1 MLLGARRRRPA
12 DPGTGR
18 WAPRLPLPGPR
29 RRLRAWRRTRPFWGG
44 LLLVLGGTELLL
56 VPLSP
61 LTVLVSLGLGGI
73 AAIGIGAALVV
84 AGLFL
89 WFLPQ
94 ARAYVSI
101 HALLLSVLSFVATN
115 LGGFL
120 VGMLLGIAGS
130 ALAFGWTPL
139 PEKETNEP
147 DSAEGDAAA
156 KARARPAPGAAPGPG
171 GGGYRASAVA
181 LPVALLV
188 ALTSGAPQAEA
199 AAQGPPK
206 AGRTPPT
213 VTTSLFAPQGFAL
226 AGVTELDTVDG
237 PRKVLVLRMAA
248 ASLYDY
254 RLRTR
259 DGGDEYGLAARSL
272 TLRGDVTLYL
282 TRFSG
287 CIEGLL
293 CVTFSPEGLPAPP
306 VIPPFVFMTR
316 VTAEQALVTSDVI
329 VTDGLRLEAS

>member
-1 MLLGARRRRPA
+1 MLLGL
-12 DPGTGR
+12 PG
-18 WAPRLPLPGPR
+18 PRGLPLPGP

-61 LTVLVSLGLGGI
+61 LTVLVSLGPGGI
-73 AAIGIGAALVV
+73 AAIGIGAALIA

-94 ARAYVSI
+94 ARAYVSV

-120 VGMLLGIAGS
+120 IGMLLGIAGS

-139 PEKETNEP
+139 PGPDSGAEEP
-147 DSAEGDAAA
+147 YAPRLNGSGPRTLAAALPVVLLAALATGAPPARAASAEG
-156 KARARPAPGAAPGPG
+156 
-171 GGGYRASAVA
+171 
-181 LPVALLV
+181 
-188 ALTSGAPQAEA
+188 
-199 AAQGPPK
+199 QGPPR
-206 AGRTPPT
+206 AARTPPT
-213 VTTSLFAPQGFAL
+213 VTTSLFAPRGFTL
-226 AGVTELDTVDG
+226 AGVTEVPTVDG
-237 PRKVLVLRMAA
+237 PRRVLVLKMAA
-248 ASLYDY
+248 ASLRDY

-259 DGGDEYGLAARSL
+259 DGGDEYGLAATSL
-272 TLRGDVTLYL
+272 DLRGDVTLYL
-282 TRFSG
+282 TKFSG

-293 CVTFSPEGLPAPP
+293 CVTFSPDGLPAPP

-316 VTAEQALVTSDVI
+316 VSAEQALVTADVI
-329 VTDGLRLEAS
+329 VTDGLRLDAS

>member
-1 MLLGARRRRPA
+1 MLLGLR
-12 DPGTGR
+12 G
-18 WAPRLPLPGPR
+18 APRPGRGWLERGWPGRGWLERLLPLPGPR

-73 AAIGIGAALVV
+73 AAIGIGAALVA

-139 PEKETNEP
+139 PDEEAGE
-147 DSAEGDAAA
+147 EGPYVPSLDGSGPRTLAA
-156 KARARPAPGAAPGPG
+156 
-171 GGGYRASAVA
+171 A
-181 LPVALLV
+181 LPVVLLAALV
-188 ALTSGAPQAEA
+188 AGAPAARAAGTAELSA
-199 AAQGPPK
+199 GQGPPM
-206 AGRTPPT
+206 AARTPPT
-213 VTTSLFAPQGFAL
+213 VTTSLFAPQGFAF
-226 AGVTELDTVDG
+226 AGITQVSTVDG

-248 ASLYDY
+248 ASLRDY

-259 DGGDEYGLAARSL
+259 DGRDEYGLAATSL
-272 TLRGDVTLYL
+272 DLRGHVTLYL
-282 TRFSG
+282 TKFSG

-293 CVTFSPEGLPAPP
+293 CVTFSPDGLPVPP
-306 VIPPFVFMTR
+306 VIPPFVFMTQ
-316 VTAEQALVTSDVI
+316 VSAEQALVTADVI

>member
-1 MLLGARRRRPA
+1 MRRPLA
-12 DPGTGR
+12 EH
-18 WAPRLPLPGPR
+18 R

-44 LLLVLGGTELLL
+44 LLVMLGGAELLL

-73 AAIGIGAALVV
+73 AAIGIGVALVL
-84 AGLFL
+84 AGLCL

-94 ARAYVSI
+94 ARTYVSL

-120 VGMLLGIAGS
+120 IGMALGIAGS

-139 PEKETNEP
+139 PT
-147 DSAEGDAAA
+147 EGWGTGEGTGTGTGAGTGTGT
-156 KARARPAPGAAPGPG
+156 GAAGGEEGPYRKSPDG
-171 GGGYRASAVA
+171 GGAGAGPRAVA
-181 LPVALLV
+181 AVLPVALLA
-188 ALTSGAPQAEA
+188 ALVTGTGTPRAEA
-199 AAQGPPK
+199 APAARPPVPT
-206 AGRTPPT
+206 APRTPPT

-226 AGVTELDTVDG
+226 AGTAEVPTVAG
-237 PRKVLVLRMAA
+237 PLKVLVLRMQA
-248 ASLYDY
+248 ASLRDY

-259 DGGDEYGLAARSL
+259 DGGGEYGLAADSL
-272 TLRGDVTLYL
+272 DLRGDVTLYL

-287 CIEGLL
+287 CINGLL

-316 VTAEQALVTSDVI
+316 VSAEQALVTADVI
-329 VTDGLRLEAS
+329 VTDGLRLAAS

>member
-1 MLLGARRRRPA
+1 MLLGIRRGWLER
-12 DPGTGR
+12 
-18 WAPRLPLPGPR
+18 RLPLPEHR
-29 RRLRAWRRTRPFWGG
+29 RRLRAWRRARPFWGG

-73 AAIGIGAALVV
+73 AAIGIGVALIL
-84 AGLFL
+84 AGMFL

-94 ARAYVSI
+94 ARAYVSL
-101 HALLLSVLSFVATN
+101 HALLLSVLSFMATN

-139 PEKETNEP
+139 PDEEAGE
-147 DSAEGDAAA
+147 EGPWGSPRTKSGGVPRLDGSGPRTLAA
-156 KARARPAPGAAPGPG
+156 
-171 GGGYRASAVA
+171 A
-181 LPVALLV
+181 LPVVLLAAL
-188 ALTSGAPQAEA
+188 AAGAPEA
-199 AAQGPPK
+199 KAAPAAGPPT
-206 AGRTPPT
+206 AARTPPT
-213 VTTSLFAPQGFAL
+213 VTTSLFAPQGFAF
-226 AGVTELDTVDG
+226 AGVTHLPTADG
-237 PRKVLVLRMAA
+237 PLKVLVLKMRA
-248 ASLYDY
+248 ASLRDY

-259 DGGDEYGLAARSL
+259 DGADEYGLAATSL
-272 TLRGDVTLYL
+272 DLRGDVTLYL
-282 TRFSG
+282 TKFSG

-306 VIPPFVFMTR
+306 VIPPFVFMTQVR
-316 VTAEQALVTSDVI
+316 AEQALVTSDVI

>member
-1 MLLGARRRRPA
+1 MPARWPA
-12 DPGTGR
+12 P
-18 WAPRLPLPGPR
+18 AEHR

-44 LLLVLGGTELLL
+44 LLVVLGGAELLL

-73 AAIGIGAALVV
+73 AAIGIGIALIA

-120 VGMLLGIAGS
+120 IGMLLGIAGS

-139 PEKETNEP
+139 PDEEEAGSPRVPRLDGSGPRTPAAVLPVVVLLAAVATGARPEEAT
-147 DSAEGDAAA
+147 DTAEATVSAEAV
-156 KARARPAPGAAPGPG
+156 PGP
-171 GGGYRASAVA
+171 
-181 LPVALLV
+181 P
-188 ALTSGAPQAEA
+188 T
-199 AAQGPPK
+199 

-213 VTTSLFAPQGFAL
+213 VTTSLFAPQGFTL
-226 AGVTELDTVDG
+226 AGVSEVSTAGG
-237 PRKVLVLRMAA
+237 PRKVLVLKMAA

-259 DGGDEYGLAARSL
+259 DGRDEYGLAADSL
-272 TLRGDVTLYL
+272 DLRGHVTLYL

-287 CIEGLL
+287 CIEGLV
-293 CVTFSPEGLPAPP
+293 CVTFTPEGLPAPP

-316 VTAEQALVTSDVI
+316 VSAEQALVTSDVI

>member
-1 MLLGARRRRPA
+1 M
-12 DPGTGR
+12 
-18 WAPRLPLPGPR
+18 PGPR

-44 LLLVLGGTELLL
+44 LLLVSGGIELLL
-56 VPLSP
+56 IPLSP

-139 PEKETNEP
+139 PEKEKEAA
-147 DSAEGDAAA
+147 DSTEGDAAA
-156 KARARPAPGAAPGPG
+156 TAGAWPGSVPGPG
-171 GGGYRASAVA
+171 GAGSRVTAVA
-181 LPVALLV
+181 LPLALLV
-188 ALTSGAPQAEA
+188 ALASGAPPARA
-199 AAQGPPK
+199 DATAQGPPR
-206 AGRTPPT
+206 AARTPPT

-226 AGVTELDTVDG
+226 AGVTELDTIDG

-259 DGGDEYGLAARSL
+259 DGGDEYDLAARSL
-272 TLRGDVTLYL
+272 TLRGDVTLYM

-329 VTDGLRLEAS
+329 VTDGLRLDAS

>member
-1 MLLGARRRRPA
+1 MLLGIRRGWLER
-12 DPGTGR
+12 
-18 WAPRLPLPGPR
+18 RLPLPEHR

-73 AAIGIGAALVV
+73 AAIGIGVALIL

-94 ARAYVSI
+94 ARAYVSL

-139 PEKETNEP
+139 PDGEAGE
-147 DSAEGDAAA
+147 EGPYVPRLDGSGPRTLAA
-156 KARARPAPGAAPGPG
+156 
-171 GGGYRASAVA
+171 A
-181 LPVALLV
+181 LPVVLLAAL
-188 ALTSGAPQAEA
+188 ATGAPEARAAPSATA
-199 AAQGPPK
+199 AATAAGPPM
-206 AGRTPPT
+206 AARVPPT
-213 VTTSLFAPQGFAL
+213 VTTSLFAPQGFAF
-226 AGVTELDTVDG
+226 AGVTHVPTVDG
-237 PRKVLVLRMAA
+237 PLKVLVLRMRA
-248 ASLYDY
+248 ASLRDY

-259 DGGDEYGLAARSL
+259 DGSEEYGLSATSL
-272 TLRGDVTLYL
+272 DLRGDVTLYL
-282 TRFSG
+282 TKFSG

-306 VIPPFVFMTR
+306 VIPPFVFMTQVR
-316 VTAEQALVTSDVI
+316 AEQALVTSDVI
-329 VTDGLRLEAS
+329 VTDGLQLDAS